1 MATSI
6 NESVNWRKAAVSP
19 DYKVGAKRVDTFVQ
33 GETNSKGMQVAAALE
48 SAAGTLSNLAQKQ
61 AVKQQREKSKLEQ
74 QEEAQDRMAGSNLS
88 AKYVG
93 LLSNWRKETDLTQ
106 FETIT
111 DEKGNVTTAEQQ
123 ALEAFKQDHP
133 AYDADVAALKTEAG
147 RITFGTEF
155 FDDFNKNFHTDKH
168 SQKQFKTAE
177 TVSTFVTNQ
186 LTMNGQEAQNMGVN
200 DPRFYNLV
208 LKIEN
213 NMAGVGYNN
222 NKDRYETMAEI
233 GVQMYREHNDKR
245 LIDYINGVSKHST
258 AIGGTKFRESL
269 NKQVAAIDRE
279 KRTELIQKRQ
289 DVAYE
294 LSKNQVSLAK
304 DTGAILA
311 GNIPEEYAQM
321 KPSEMYNA
329 LAQKYT
335 EMGVPD
341 ALTRVKSMRDAHES
355 LEDEVL
361 PLEDSMNLWME
372 FLNIKQPSGQQE
384 WLAANAKNGRLN
396 KALFNQL
403 VSRVGN
409 NDNQSIF
416 GMQGW
421 KEIQVGINSLATDG
435 TAFRKAEY
443 SYLEP
448 VAAQLWLNAV
458 TDPEWDSKDE
468 FQLGIDIIN
477 TLKKTQETL
486 RGGNM
491 NPIPTATGYF
501 EEFEEMRML
510 NQQVGSGT
518 ITDPNKLAETYKRI
532 NELKEKLGK
541 QKRTKKAEIPE

>member
-1 MATSI
+1 MTTSI
-6 NESVNWRKAAVSP
+6 NEAVNWRKAAVTP

-33 GETNSKGMQVAAALE
+33 GERNSKGKQVAAALE
-48 SAAGTLSNLAQKQ
+48 SAAGTLGTIAQDMAQKQ
-61 AVKQQREKSKLEQ
+61 ERELSEAEAR
-74 QEEAQDRMAGSNLS
+74 EEALDKMGANNLTS
-88 AKYVG
+88 KYRG
-93 LLSNWRKETDLTQ
+93 LMSNWRKQTDLTQ
-106 FETIT
+106 FNNE
-111 DEKGNVTTAEQQ
+111 E
-123 ALEAFKQDHP
+123 EAFKAFKAAHP
-133 AYDADVAALKTEAG
+133 SYDDDIASIKTDAG
-147 RITFGTEF
+147 RVTFGTEF
-155 FDDFNKNFHTDKH
+155 FDDF
-168 SQKQFKTAE
+168 SQNYATERYDQQQFQTAE

-186 LTMNGQEAQNMGVN
+186 LTMNGQEAQNMEVN

-213 NMAGVGYNN
+213 QMSGVGYNTN
-222 NKDRYETMAEI
+222 QSRYEALAEVGI
-233 GVQMYREHNDKR
+233 QQYRANGDKR
-245 LIDYINGVSKHST
+245 LIDYINGKSVHST

-269 NKQVAAIDRE
+269 NKQAAAIDRE

-289 DVAYE
+289 DESYE

-335 EMGVPD
+335 QMGVPD

-355 LEDEVL
+355 LDDEVL

-409 NDNQSIF
+409 NDNQAIF

-421 KEIQVGINSLATDG
+421 KEIQVGINSLATDKKG
-435 TAFRKAEY
+435 FREAEY
-443 SYLEP
+443 AYLEP

-458 TDPEWDSKDE
+458 TDPEWNPAEE

-486 RGGNM
+486 KGGNM

-510 NQQVGSGT
+510 NKQVGSGVL
-518 ITDPNKLAETYKRI
+518 TDPDELADAMKRI

-541 QKRTKKAEIPE
+541 QKRTKTPSIDE

>member
-6 NESVNWRKAAVSP
+6 NESVNWRKTAVTP
-19 DYKVGAKRVDTFVQ
+19 DYKVGAQRVDTFVQ
-33 GETNSKGMQVAAALE
+33 GDRNTKGMQVAAALE
-48 SAAGTLSNLAQKQ
+48 STAGTLSNFTKGLAN
-61 AVKQQREKSKLEQ
+61 KQQRELSEAEARDEALDKMGANNLTSKY
-74 QEEAQDRMAGSNLS
+74 R
-88 AKYVG
+88 G
-93 LLSNWRKETDLTQ
+93 LMDTWRKQTDLTQ
-106 FETIT
+106 YNSEE
-111 DEKGNVTTAEQQ
+111 D
-123 ALEAFKQDHP
+123 AFKAFKEAHP
-133 AYDADVAALKTEAG
+133 AYDADIASIKTDAG
-147 RITFGTEF
+147 KVVFGTEF
-155 FDDFNKNFHTDKH
+155 FDDFSQNYETEKYN
-168 SQKQFKTAE
+168 QKQFQTAE
-177 TVSTFVTNQ
+177 TVSTFVANE
-186 LTMNGQEAQNMGVN
+186 LTMNGQEPQNMEVN

-213 NMAGVGYNN
+213 QMSGVGYNN
-222 NKDRYETMAEI
+222 NKSRYEALAEI
-233 GVQMYREHNDKR
+233 GIQQYRDNGDKR
-245 LIDYINGVSKHST
+245 LIDYINGKSVHTT
-258 AIGGTKFRESL
+258 AIGGSKFRDAL
-269 NKQVAAIDRE
+269 NKQVTAIDRE
-279 KRTELIQKRQ
+279 KRTALIQSRQ
-289 DVAYE
+289 DEAYE
-294 LSKNQVSLAK
+294 RTQNQVSLAK

-311 GNIPEEYAQM
+311 GDIPEEYAKM

-361 PLEDSMNLWME
+361 PLADSMALWME

-384 WLAANAKNGRLN
+384 WLTENSKNGRLN
-396 KALFNQL
+396 KSLFNQL

-421 KEIQVGINSLATDG
+421 KEIQVGINSLATDNKG
-435 TAFRKAEY
+435 FRKAEY
-443 SYLEP
+443 AYLEP
-448 VAAQLWLNAV
+448 VAAQLWLKAV

-486 RGGNM
+486 KGGNM

-541 QKRTKKAEIPE
+541 KKRTEKAEIPN

>member
-1 MATSI
+1 MTTSI
-6 NESVNWRKAAVSP
+6 NEAVNWRKAAVTP

-33 GETNSKGMQVAAALE
+33 GERNSKGKQVAAALE
-48 SAAGTLSNLAQKQ
+48 SAAGTLGTIAQDMAQKQ
-61 AVKQQREKSKLEQ
+61 ERELSEAEAR
-74 QEEAQDRMAGSNLS
+74 EEALDKMGANNLTS
-88 AKYVG
+88 KYRG
-93 LLSNWRKETDLTQ
+93 LMSNWRKQTDLTQ
-106 FETIT
+106 FNNE
-111 DEKGNVTTAEQQ
+111 E
-123 ALEAFKQDHP
+123 EAFKAFKAAHP
-133 AYDADVAALKTEAG
+133 AYDDDIATIKTDAG

-155 FDDFNKNFHTDKH
+155 FDDF
-168 SQKQFKTAE
+168 SQNYETERYDQQQFQTAE

-186 LTMNGQEAQNMGVN
+186 LTMNGQEAQNMEVN

-213 NMAGVGYNN
+213 QMSGVGYNTP
-222 NKDRYETMAEI
+222 KSRYEALAEVGI
-233 GVQMYREHNDKR
+233 QQYRENGDKR
-245 LIDYINGVSKHST
+245 LIDYINGKSVHST

-279 KRTELIQKRQ
+279 KRTEIIQNRQ
-289 DVAYE
+289 DVAHE

-335 EMGVPD
+335 QMGVPD
-341 ALTRVKSMRDAHES
+341 ALTRIKSMRDAHES
-355 LEDEVL
+355 LDDEVL

-384 WLAANAKNGRLN
+384 WLATNANNGRLN

-421 KEIQVGINSLATDG
+421 KEIQVGINSLATDNKG
-435 TAFRKAEY
+435 FRKAEY
-443 SYLEP
+443 AYLEP
-448 VAAQLWLNAV
+448 VAAQLWLKAV

-486 RGGNM
+486 KGGNM

-501 EEFEEMRML
+501 EEFEEMRTL
-510 NQQVGSGT
+510 NKQVGSGT
-518 ITDPNKLAETYKRI
+518 ITDPSKLADTMKRI

-541 QKRTKKAEIPE
+541 QKRTETPSID

>member
-1 MATSI
+1 MTTSI
-6 NESVNWRKAAVSP
+6 NEAVNWRKAAVTP

-33 GETNSKGMQVAAALE
+33 GERNSKGKQVAVALE
-48 SAAGTLSNLAQKQ
+48 SAAGTLGTIAQDMAQKQ
-61 AVKQQREKSKLEQ
+61 ERELSEAEAR
-74 QEEAQDRMAGSNLS
+74 EEALDKMGANNLTS
-88 AKYVG
+88 KYRG
-93 LLSNWRKETDLTQ
+93 LMSNWRKQTDLTQ
-106 FETIT
+106 FANE
-111 DEKGNVTTAEQQ
+111 E
-123 ALEAFKQDHP
+123 EAFKAFKAAHP
-133 AYDADVAALKTEAG
+133 AYDDDIATIKTDAG

-155 FDDFNKNFHTDKH
+155 FDDF
-168 SQKQFKTAE
+168 SQNYSTERYDQQQFQTAE

-186 LTMNGQEAQNMGVN
+186 LTMNGQEAQNMEVN

-213 NMAGVGYNN
+213 QMSGVGYNTN
-222 NKDRYETMAEI
+222 QSRYEALAEVGI
-233 GVQMYREHNDKR
+233 QQYRANGDKR
-245 LIDYINGVSKHST
+245 LIDYINGKSVHST

-289 DVAYE
+289 DESYE

-355 LEDEVL
+355 LDDEVL

-421 KEIQVGINSLATDG
+421 KEIQVGINSLATDNKG
-435 TAFRKAEY
+435 FRKAEY
-443 SYLEP
+443 AYLEP
-448 VAAQLWLNAV
+448 VAAQLWLKAV

-486 RGGNM
+486 KGGNM

-501 EEFEEMRML
+501 EEFEEMRTL

-518 ITDPNKLAETYKRI
+518 ITDPSELADTMKRI

-541 QKRTKKAEIPE
+541 KKRTEKAEIPN

>member
-1 MATSI
+1 MTTSI
-6 NESVNWRKAAVSP
+6 NEAVNWRKAAVTP

-33 GETNSKGMQVAAALE
+33 GERNSKGKQVAAALE
-48 SAAGTLSNLAQKQ
+48 SAAGTLGTIAQDMAQKQ
-61 AVKQQREKSKLEQ
+61 ERELSEAEAR
-74 QEEAQDRMAGSNLS
+74 EEALDKMGANNLTS
-88 AKYVG
+88 KYRG
-93 LLSNWRKETDLTQ
+93 LMSNWRKQTDLTQ
-106 FETIT
+106 FNNE
-111 DEKGNVTTAEQQ
+111 E
-123 ALEAFKQDHP
+123 EAFKAFKAAHP
-133 AYDADVAALKTEAG
+133 AYDDDIATIKTDAG

-155 FDDFNKNFHTDKH
+155 FDDF
-168 SQKQFKTAE
+168 SQNYATERYDQQQFQTAE

-186 LTMNGQEAQNMGVN
+186 LTMNGQEAQNMEVN

-213 NMAGVGYNN
+213 QMSGVGYNTP
-222 NKDRYETMAEI
+222 KSRYEALAEVGI
-233 GVQMYREHNDKR
+233 QQYRENGDKR
-245 LIDYINGVSKHST
+245 LIDYINGKSVHST

-279 KRTELIQKRQ
+279 KRTEIIQNRQ
-289 DVAYE
+289 DVAHE

-335 EMGVPD
+335 QMGVPD
-341 ALTRVKSMRDAHES
+341 ALTRIKSMRDAHES
-355 LEDEVL
+355 LDDEVL

-384 WLAANAKNGRLN
+384 WLATNANNGRLN

-421 KEIQVGINSLATDG
+421 KEIQVGINSLATDNKG
-435 TAFRKAEY
+435 FRKAEY
-443 SYLEP
+443 AYLEP
-448 VAAQLWLNAV
+448 VAAQLWLKAV

-486 RGGNM
+486 KGGNM

-501 EEFEEMRML
+501 EEFEEMRTL
-510 NQQVGSGT
+510 NKQVGSGT
-518 ITDPNKLAETYKRI
+518 ITDPSKLADTMKRI

-541 QKRTKKAEIPE
+541 QKRTETPSID

>member
-1 MATSI
+1 
-6 NESVNWRKAAVSP
+6 
-19 DYKVGAKRVDTFVQ
+19 
-33 GETNSKGMQVAAALE
+33 
-48 SAAGTLSNLAQKQ
+48 
-61 AVKQQREKSKLEQ
+61 
-74 QEEAQDRMAGSNLS
+74 
-88 AKYVG
+88 
-93 LLSNWRKETDLTQ
+93 
-106 FETIT
+106 
-111 DEKGNVTTAEQQ
+111 
-123 ALEAFKQDHP
+123 
-133 AYDADVAALKTEAG
+133 
-147 RITFGTEF
+147 
-155 FDDFNKNFHTDKH
+155 
-168 SQKQFKTAE
+168 
-177 TVSTFVTNQ
+177 
-186 LTMNGQEAQNMGVN
+186 
-200 DPRFYNLV
+200 
-208 LKIEN
+208 
-213 NMAGVGYNN
+213 
-222 NKDRYETMAEI
+222 
-233 GVQMYREHNDKR
+233 
-245 LIDYINGVSKHST
+245 
-258 AIGGTKFRESL
+258 
-269 NKQVAAIDRE
+269 
-279 KRTELIQKRQ
+279 
-289 DVAYE
+289 
-294 LSKNQVSLAK
+294 
-304 DTGAILA
+304 
-311 GNIPEEYAQM
+311 
-321 KPSEMYNA
+321 MYNA

-335 EMGVPD
+335 QMGVPD
-341 ALTRVKSMRDAHES
+341 ALTRIKSMRDAHES
-355 LEDEVL
+355 LDDEVL
-361 PLEDSMNLWME
+361 PLEDSMALWME

-486 RGGNM
+486 KGGNM

-518 ITDPNKLAETYKRI
+518 ITDPSKLADTMKRI

-541 QKRTKKAEIPE
+541 KKRTEKAEIPN